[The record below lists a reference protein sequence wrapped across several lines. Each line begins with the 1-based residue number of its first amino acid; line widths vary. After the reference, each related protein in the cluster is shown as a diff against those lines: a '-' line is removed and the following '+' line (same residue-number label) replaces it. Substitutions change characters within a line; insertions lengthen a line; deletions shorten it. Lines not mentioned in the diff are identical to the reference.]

1 MSRKK
6 TSDSL
11 ARLVDAVLAGKLTQA
26 QRAELE
32 RLAAEAELVGDERR
46 RQVIHGLR
54 VAATV

>member
-1 MSRKK
+1 MATKK
-6 TSDSL
+6 KDSL
-11 ARLVDAVLAGKLTQA
+11 AALVGAVLAGKLTQA

-32 RLAAEAELVGDERR
+32 RLAAEAEQVGDERR